1 MPWTKICNSD
11 IRLLGDAANG
21 VRCASYKEALREA
34 HEFYMDACPDAFII
48 GQGITE
54 PGGSFGVLDGFVE
67 RYGAER
73 ILDSPIAENAV
84 TGACIGAACAGKRPI
99 LVHMRLDFQ
108 LMSMDQIVNHAAKW
122 HYLTNGQVHVPLIIR
137 AIVARGWGSGAQH
150 AQALHGVFLPVP
162 GLRIVLPA
170 SPHDVKGLFLQA
182 VNDGNPVL
190 FIEHRWL
197 YNDVGPV
204 PIEPYKVP
212 FGQAVIRR
220 PGTDITIVAVSQ
232 MVRESLRA
240 AEALAGE
247 GIDCEVLDPR
257 CAAPLD
263 REAIA
268 DSVAKTGRLVVADLG
283 HPHGGLAAEIC
294 AVVAETVP
302 QALKAPVRR
311 VTFPDAPIPASPVLE
326 EAYYP
331 DVPHIVAAVRQVM
344 GLGAGR

>member
-11 IRLLGDAANG
+11 IRLDGAEG
-21 VRCASYKEALREA
+21 VRHASFKDALREA
-34 HEFYMDACPDAFII
+34 HQFYMDACPDAFII
-48 GQGITE
+48 GQGITQ

-67 RYGAER
+67 RYGPDR

-84 TGACIGAACAGKRPI
+84 TGICLGAACAGKRPI
-99 LVHMRLDFQ
+99 LVHMRMDFT
-108 LMSMDQIVNHAAKW
+108 LMSMDQIANHAAKW
-122 HYLTNGQVHVPLIIR
+122 HFLTNGQVHVPLIIR
-137 AIVARGWGSGAQH
+137 AVVARGWGSGAQH
-150 AQALHGVFLPVP
+150 AQALHGLFMPVP
-162 GLRIVLPA
+162 GLRVVLPG
-170 SPHDVKGLFLQA
+170 SPHDAKGLFLQA

-204 PIEPYKVP
+204 PAEPYKVP
-212 FGQAVIRR
+212 FGQGTIRR
-220 PGTDITIVAVSQ
+220 DGSDVTIVALSQ

-240 AEALAGE
+240 AEQLAAD
-247 GIDCEVLDPR
+247 GIDCEVIDAR

-263 REAIA
+263 REIIA
-268 DSVAKTGRLVVADLG
+268 DSVARTGRLVVADLG
-283 HPHGGLAAEIC
+283 HPHGGFAAEVC

-331 DVPHIVAAVRQVM
+331 DVPQIVAAVRQVM
-344 GLGAGR
+344 GAGAGK